1 MQTITSA
8 GGSDMILL
16 ELFITFLLI
25 GFVSFGGGYAMI
37 PLIQEEVVN
46 GHSWMT
52 TQEFSDVIAVA
63 GMSPGPIATNSS
75 IFIGYSEAGIWGAVV
90 SVAGMVIPSLVIILI
105 VGMVFYKV
113 QKSSSVKSAFYGL
126 RPVITGLII
135 YAAFIFALNNDLFS
149 SLSWHSLSLV
159 GIYLASLAALIYFR
173 IHPAYVILLSGLVGI
188 AVYA

>member
-1 MQTITSA
+1 ML
-8 GGSDMILL
+8 LL
-16 ELFITFLLI
+16 ELFTTFLLI

-46 GHSWMT
+46 RHAWMT

-63 GMSPGPIATNSS
+63 GMSPGPIATNSA
-75 IFIGYSEAGIWGAVV
+75 IFIGYGEAGVIGAMVAA
-90 SVAGMVIPSLVIILI
+90 AGMVIPSLLIILV

-113 QKSSSVKSAFYGL
+113 QKSKLVKSAFYGL
-126 RPVITGLII
+126 RPIITGLIM
-135 YAAFIFALNNDLFS
+135 YAAFIFAVNNELIS
-149 SLSWHSLSLV
+149 SLSWHSLSLI

-173 IHPAYVILLSGLVGI
+173 IHPAYVIILSGLVGI

>member
-1 MQTITSA
+1 ML
-8 GGSDMILL
+8 LL
-16 ELFITFLLI
+16 ELFTTFLLI

-46 GHSWMT
+46 RHAWMT

-63 GMSPGPIATNSS
+63 GMSPGPIATNSA
-75 IFIGYSEAGIWGAVV
+75 IFIGYGEAGVIGAMVAA
-90 SVAGMVIPSLVIILI
+90 AGMVIPSLLI
-105 VGMVFYKV
+105 TLVVGMVFYKV
-113 QKSSSVKSAFYGL
+113 QKSKLVKSAFYGL
-126 RPVITGLII
+126 RPIITGLIM
-135 YAAFIFALNNDLFS
+135 YAAFIFAVNNELIS
-149 SLSWHSLSLV
+149 SLSWHSLSLI

>member
-1 MQTITSA
+1 ML
-8 GGSDMILL
+8 LL
-16 ELFITFLLI
+16 ELFTTFLLI

-46 GHSWMT
+46 RHAWMT

-63 GMSPGPIATNSS
+63 GMSPGPIATNSA
-75 IFIGYSEAGIWGAVV
+75 IFIGYGEAGVIGAMVAA
-90 SVAGMVIPSLVIILI
+90 AGMVIPSLLIILV

-113 QKSSSVKSAFYGL
+113 QKSKLVKSAFYGL
-126 RPVITGLII
+126 RPIITGLIM
-135 YAAFIFALNNDLFS
+135 YAAFIFAVNNELIS
-149 SLSWHSLSLV
+149 SLSWHSLSLI

>member
-1 MQTITSA
+1 ML
-8 GGSDMILL
+8 LL
-16 ELFITFLLI
+16 ELFTTFLLI

-46 GHSWMT
+46 RHAWMT

-63 GMSPGPIATNSS
+63 GMSPGPIATNSA
-75 IFIGYSEAGIWGAVV
+75 IFIGYGEAGVIGAMIAA
-90 SVAGMVIPSLVIILI
+90 AGMVIPSLLIILV

-113 QKSSSVKSAFYGL
+113 QKSKLVKSAFYGL
-126 RPVITGLII
+126 RPIITGLIM
-135 YAAFIFALNNDLFS
+135 YAAFIFAVNNELIS
-149 SLSWHSLSLV
+149 SISWHSLSLI

-173 IHPAYVILLSGLVGI
+173 IHPAYVIILSGLVGI